1 MGEGSADEPST
12 DCDDAAA
19 SSYPGATEI
28 VADGA
33 DQDCDGVEI
42 CYADMDADGYRTF
55 QEIQS
60 ADLDCDDPG
69 EAYADAPIIDCD
81 DQIAAINPGQDE
93 VIDDGIDNDCDG
105 VSEMTN
111 DGTVDTQEPVEPSGE
126 DTGEVVEEEVPE
138 DDDEKSG
145 CATATPGAM
154 SWILLTPL
162 ALLVGNRRRRQ

>member
-1 MGEGSADEPST
+1 MDCTDLGEGSEEEPST
-12 DCDDAAA
+12 DCDDDSATT
-19 SSYPGATEI
+19 YPDATEI
-28 VADGA
+28 VADGT

-60 ADLDCDDPG
+60 ADVDCDDPG
-69 EAYADAPIIDCD
+69 EAYSDAPIIDCD

-105 VSEMTN
+105 VSEMSN
-111 DGTVDTQEPVEPSGE
+111 DGTADTQEPT
-126 DTGEVVEEEVPE
+126 DTDPEVEEEEVDE
-138 DDDEKSG
+138 GEKSG
-145 CATATPGAM
+145 CSSINSADI

-162 ALLVGNRRRRQ
+162 ALFGTRRRRAL